1 MAYPVMPV
9 NFPEWLGDPA
19 ADLLF
24 RCLMITRL
32 DRIDEVV
39 LDDTASHFEGFS
51 ENKVLKAYAARIDCD
66 IKFYNDKEGKHAAV
80 SYKKGDMFAA
90 RVIASAVPALL
101 SGWFKDKPLTDLERK
116 AVIAI
121 TERNEMKL
129 ETLMTALYYT
139 IDVQR
144 EVAKVIC
151 SRFAG
156 KQAALRMKNAES
168 KVKAIQVSIK
178 RNVDTYAQLLRDLE
192 ESMAFLRGLQLNEQN
207 DNNEELIDLFATN
220 KNLFLID
227 SGDGYMNFVVQ
238 TKFKV
243 FEPSLYHHNMI
254 RKGTL
259 LYTKEDVQLVFDKV
273 FCEEPRFEIKAV
285 AYFNFRMNDVCAGI
299 DTRVNYNF
307 GALGTDRVPNP
318 HLNGYNCF
326 GTAERGI
333 IELINSSD
341 LVGAVYACVS
351 YAGTLNLSD
360 TAPMEYFVQYII
372 NHPTSKFFHDVET
385 GEDLSLH
392 EAIELMKG
400 G

>member
-39 LDDTASHFEGFS
+39 LGDAGTGGWP

-66 IKFYNDKEGKHAAV
+66 IKFYSDKDAKHAAV
-80 SYKKGDMFAA
+80 SYKKGDTFAA

-129 ETLMTALYYT
+129 ETLLTALYYT

-156 KQAALRMKNAES
+156 KQAALRLKDAEA

-192 ESMAFLRGLQLNEQN
+192 ESMAFLRGLQLNEQKDQN
-207 DNNEELIDLFATN
+207 AELIDLFATN
-220 KNLFLID
+220 KNLFLLD
-227 SGDGYMNFVVQ
+227 SGEGYMNFVVQ

-243 FEPSLYHHNMI
+243 FEPSLYHHNMV

-259 LYTKEDVQLVFDKV
+259 EYTKEDVQLVFNKV
-273 FCEEPRFEIKAV
+273 FCEEPRFEVKAV
-285 AYFNFRMNDVCAGI
+285 AYFNFKVNDICAGI
-299 DTRVNYNF
+299 ETRTGYNF
-307 GALGTDRVPNP
+307 GTLGLGRVPNP
-318 HLNGYNCF
+318 HLDGYYCF

-333 IELINSSD
+333 IELINSGD

-360 TAPMEYFVQYII
+360 TAPMEYFVQYIT
-372 NHPTSKFFHDVET
+372 NHPASKVFHDIET
-385 GEDLSLH
+385 GEDLSLN